1 MNINFFSSLKL
12 QDMPHKHMILYLYRK
27 EWAFTL
33 LSFLRHF
40 PAKNWVGLR
49 KPIRYVQID
58 IRNNLFISQF
68 VDTKFRDLLI
78 CKCVQNNPTG
88 RVGRKVK
95 REKSQR
101 AIARWDF
108 SRCAFRLKSVVLLQ
122 SQLVGKWEFWST
134 DIFLNY
140 ATNIRLLDQTR
151 LQFKDIERCFIY
163 MLINRPERGC
173 TRSTDSFLNS
183 KVQELWP

>member
-1 MNINFFSSLKL
+1 MPGWKTATWITENNAKTKLLERKNKLGKFKTDLNFMNINFFSSLKL

-49 KPIRYVQID
+49 KPIRYLQID

-101 AIARWDF
+101 ANVKNLSAQLRAEIFHVAR
-108 SRCAFRLKSVVLLQ
+108 
-122 SQLVGKWEFWST
+122 
-134 DIFLNY
+134 
-140 ATNIRLLDQTR
+140 LD
-151 LQFKDIERCFIY
+151 
-163 MLINRPERGC
+163 
-173 TRSTDSFLNS
+173 
-183 KVQELWP
+183 

>member
-1 MNINFFSSLKL
+1 MKHKCLVGKQLLESPKTKTKLLERKNKLGKFKTDLNFMNINFFSSLKL

-122 SQLVGKWEFWST
+122 TQLVGTFDQPTYFW
-134 DIFLNY
+134 IAL
-140 ATNIRLLDQTR
+140 QT
-151 LQFKDIERCFIY
+151 
-163 MLINRPERGC
+163 
-173 TRSTDSFLNS
+173 
-183 KVQELWP
+183 